1 LTISDECGF
10 ANYEDFLVAV
20 AGSASRS
27 ANLVWAKASL
37 DWFPAN
43 RASTS
48 ANSAQAPGHGT
59 QTRDIETV
67 DHLGWCVLDATNL
80 MRREKM
86 DRVRVCP
93 DYGYGLPNERI
104 QPSRMAPITGTSKSV
119 VHAETYALGGN
130 AISRRCEGGPR
141 GPDQSGPIQL
151 AKIQPAIY
159 QIRGPHHAVPVH
171 VGVAQREA

>member
-1 LTISDECGF
+1 MSISDEGDF
-10 ANYEDFLVAV
+10 DNFDEFLVAV
-20 AGSASRS
+20 AGSAPGL
-27 ANLVWAKASL
+27 ANLVWAEASL
-37 DWFPAN
+37 DWFSAN

-48 ANSAQAPGHGT
+48 ANSAPAPGHET

-80 MRREKM
+80 MRRDKI
-86 DRVRVCP
+86 DRVRFFTVN
-93 DYGYGLPNERI
+93 GYGLPDKFI
-104 QPSRMAPITGTSKSV
+104 QPSTLKIVIGTSKSV

-141 GPDQSGPIQL
+141 GPDQTGPIQL
-151 AKIQPAIY
+151 AEIQPAIY